1 MVLLDRVTATLQ
13 AVKSNHVT
21 ICSGL
26 AAILN
31 ATLLPAA
38 VTHHI
43 VSLCRF

>member
-13 AVKSNHVT
+13 TIESNHVT

-31 ATLLPAA
+31 STLLPAA
-38 VTHHI
+38 VTHRI
-43 VSLCRF
+43 VSIC